1 MLTIDPHAHFLY
13 ATDDGPETLEESLA
27 MVRLAAADG
36 VRTVYCTSHL
46 SAEDDVAAVLAE
58 RRVKRETLQQAADAE
73 GLGVQF
79 KNGAEWLLTEDFRDV
94 LAQNPE
100 GYLGTTDAFLFELT
114 PYQPMRFVP
123 MFVREAVSSGKRVLF
138 AHPERYRQLTQESCR
153 FELSAVIAAGALLQL
168 TAGSFTGLFGKTVEK
183 LAWTLLEAFPNDVV
197 LASDAHEPRVRVPG
211 LSAAAVLIEKR
222 FPGQTNRMQQ
232 RLEEFLGV

>member
-27 MVRLAAADG
+27 MARIAAADG

-58 RRVKRETLQQAADAE
+58 RHVKRETLQQAVDAE
-73 GLGVQF
+73 KLGVTF
-79 KNGAEWLLTEDFRDV
+79 MNGAEWLLAENFLDV
-94 LAQNPE
+94 LEKNPE
-100 GYLGTTDAFLFELT
+100 GFLGVTDAFLFELT

-123 MFVREAVSSGKRVLF
+123 MFVQEATAAGKRVML
-138 AHPERYRQLTQESCR
+138 AHPERYQQLTQEACR

-168 TAGSFTGLFGKTVEK
+168 TAASFTGLFGARAER
-183 LAWTLLEAFPNDVV
+183 LAWTILEAFPNDVV
-197 LASDAHEPRVRVPG
+197 LASDAHEAAVRVPG
-211 LSAAAVLIEKR
+211 LSQATTLIEKR
-222 FPGQTNRMQQ
+222 YPGQADRMQR
-232 RLEEFLGV
+232 RLEAFLAG